1 MREVDELMGD
11 LRSARERLVVQ
22 PDDAVAWWCL
32 WRVEMRW
39 PSAQRHLLMRALER
53 LPDVVWRR
61 WRGFDALWPQ
71 TLDALAVYYP
81 SLERSAGELAEGIVE
96 WDEQPTEG
104 AVARL
109 KHSLVSL
116 RLELAPAE
124 LVLDL
129 AGIEPT
135 DRLIEALDE
144 LRAEPP
150 RPRSPWLNL
159 AQASELA
166 SNSLRALGAALG
178 RLPDP

>member
-1 MREVDELMGD
+1 MREVDELMGE
-11 LRSARERLVVQ
+11 LRSARERLVAQ

-32 WRVEMRW
+32 WWVEMRW

-53 LPDVVWRR
+53 LPDTVWRR
-61 WRGFDALWPQ
+61 WRGFDVLWPP
-71 TLDALAVYYP
+71 TPDALAVYYTL
-81 SLERSAGELAEGIVE
+81 LERRAGELAEGIVE

-104 AVARL
+104 AIARL

-116 RLELAPAE
+116 RLDLAPAD

-135 DRLIEALDE
+135 DRLIEALDV
-144 LRAEPP
+144 LRDEPP

-166 SNSLRALGAALG
+166 IDALRVFGPAVG
-178 RLPDP
+178 RLRDP